1 MPGILDRASQLV
13 NELFTTKQ
21 FGEEIAEMQAADRAD
36 ALADLLPELEK
47 TVNRAAL
54 QQLNEKIRKWID
66 RHPQP

>member
-47 TVNRAAL
+47 TVNLAAL